1 MTFDFIWFMH
11 LFPIV
16 LSALGLTIEMSVLSL
31 VFTLLLSV
39 LVAMIRYY
47 KVRGLFQLCGIYITV
62 FRATPLVA
70 QLFILYF
77 GFPALIP
84 AMKAMSAVQ
93 TTILALT
100 LNTAAFMA
108 ETLRASIESV
118 EKGQFE
124 ACYAMGMTK
133 RQTMLRVILPQA
145 FVVALP
151 MLGNQFIGIVKGTA
165 LGFTIGLPDI
175 MAKAKIEASLDL
187 RFFEAYLCVT
197 LIYLVLVICI
207 EKIQGKIEKRL
218 QKFG

>member
-39 LVAMIRYY
+39 LVAIIRYY

-124 ACYAMGMTK
+124 ACCAMGMTK

>member
-207 EKIQGKIEKRL
+207 EKIQGEIEKRL

>member
-39 LVAMIRYY
+39 LVAIIRYY